1 MTVWWMPSTSTSTI
15 EKPVEL
21 HSPAQLGSQSYFCLQ
36 GAYKSFDAQKVLE
49 GVTFRVFP
57 GETVSLL
64 GRSGA
69 ASQYVCAFCGEFHVR
84 RESKLA

>member
-21 HSPAQLGSQSYFCLQ
+21 HSPAQLGSQSEPYFCLQ
-36 GAYKSFDAQKVLE
+36 DVYKSFDAQKVLE

-69 ASQYVCAFCGEFHVR
+69 GKSACLRLLR
-84 RESKLA
+84 RVFT